1 MKYLTTNAHTNV
13 CLYIEK
19 CLLTVDLTF
28 SRNVKQK
35 QGVDYTYDTFSDAYL
50 ERKSKKKIFIFSTN
64 FVTQES

>member
-1 MKYLTTNAHTNV
+1 MNERTHTNV

-50 ERKSKKKIFIFSTN
+50 ERKSKKKYLFIFSTKI
-64 FVTQES
+64 VTQES